1 MAEIEY
7 KVIEGKNIETFC
19 EQLTQDEGQGW
30 RVVSMAV
37 APTDI
42 STRLWKRNLL
52 SKSPQ
57 RQSARVPTSVPAW
70 SEIPSRTIQAGR
82 PTAISLVD
90 WVG

>member
-57 RQSARVPTSVPAW
+57 TQSARVPTSVPGW

-82 PTAISLVD
+82 GRPLFLLST
-90 WVG
+90 G